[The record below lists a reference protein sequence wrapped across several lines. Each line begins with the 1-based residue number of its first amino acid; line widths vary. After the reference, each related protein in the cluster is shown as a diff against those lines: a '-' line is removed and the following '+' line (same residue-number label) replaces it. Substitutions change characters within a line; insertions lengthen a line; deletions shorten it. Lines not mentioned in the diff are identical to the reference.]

1 MVAPENTLK
10 RQKWNRLRKA
20 INTNLVKLLEE
31 HGLEKSTIDLKINI
45 PSKYGHFRY
54 ERIGNEVVKT
64 DLECTKRS
72 VSKKEEIDLKWPDW
86 FFRQMYSGY

>member
-31 HGLEKSTIDLKINI
+31 HGLEKTTIDLKIGR
-45 PSKYGHFRY
+45 K
-54 ERIGNEVVKT
+54 
-64 DLECTKRS
+64 
-72 VSKKEEIDLKWPDW
+72 
-86 FFRQMYSGY
+86 